1 MPGPQKPAEDA
12 PFWETKDDNDSTAG
26 PSKKQEFDFAS
37 LETSSSEQSV
47 EEQKVS
53 FDKAVTPHVEALK
66 EQWPEN
72 DAGQRIYTDEKGFQ
86 WDLTPIRLN
95 IWGAHMARGTATVGK
110 APLSTQFDIKYRIMQ
125 QPAVAN
131 PFPAQAIPAAPPA
144 ASAAADKLL
153 EMMTM
158 SMMMQQQQMQQQQ
171 LHAPYYPPPVPAT
184 FAHGALPVVQP
195 PPTNPSP
202 VPSAPS
208 SPTKPNHRYVS
219 LDEFCTYYC
228 VAQHLQGLEN
238 LGYEPGDKGIVA
250 LEREDWYGFLK
261 DAQAG
266 LWL

>member
-1 MPGPQKPAEDA
+1 MRIWCVTYIL
-12 PFWETKDDNDSTAG
+12 FVT
-26 PSKKQEFDFAS
+26 S
-37 LETSSSEQSV
+37 LICIIIQ
-47 EEQKVS
+47 
-53 FDKAVTPHVEALK
+53 
-66 EQWPEN
+66 
-72 DAGQRIYTDEKGFQ
+72 
-86 WDLTPIRLN
+86 
-95 IWGAHMARGTATVGK
+95 ARGTATVGK
-110 APLSTQFDIKYRIMQ
+110 APLSTQFDIKYRIKQ

-171 LHAPYYPPPVPAT
+171 LHPPYYPPHVPAT
-184 FAHGALPVVQP
+184 FAHGAPPVVQP
-195 PPTNPSP
+195 PPANPSP

-219 LDEFCTYYC
+219 LDEFCTYYSI
-228 VAQHLQGLEN
+228 AQHLQGLEK

-250 LEREDWYGFLK
+250 LEREDWYGVAGFGKLTWDKILVKHRQFLK